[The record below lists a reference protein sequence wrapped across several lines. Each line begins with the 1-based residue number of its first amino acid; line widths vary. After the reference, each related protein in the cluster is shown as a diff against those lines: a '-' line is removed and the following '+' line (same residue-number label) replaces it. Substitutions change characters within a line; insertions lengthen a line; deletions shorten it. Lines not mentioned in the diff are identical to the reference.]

1 MRKSAL
7 VAEPVVTLPG
17 APPLPGPAQ
26 SWAPGE
32 SPAGMPAAD
41 GGASGGGHPVMDSL
55 GINDSGLKKMT
66 DKLADMDRNKIGKT
80 DEAIA
85 KIDADAAR
93 YKPIAESQ
101 LAASVRTA
109 DTLKA
114 WDADYESAKRKTD
127 PVVAFGSFG
136 SVFGILASAFTHAPM
151 ENALNASA
159 AAMNAIHANDDK
171 AYDRAYKAWQDNE
184 ALAVKRANLQHAAY
198 QDAISLMQT
207 NAEMGANKLKLEFIK
222 FGDHKNLL
230 LHEAGMD
237 EDVFKNIAAFYKAR
251 TGLEESFAG
260 RLRSS
265 QQMSE
270 AMADPRFKLPPGDP
284 KRGEMI
290 RELELR
296 WTQSKNADEEFN
308 RQYLLE
314 HTGDFSSENYARAY
328 GAFKA
333 GQRSGL
339 SVADQE
345 IFDSWKEKNPD
356 ATPEQEAAFRATL
369 GGGTRARST
378 GAGNTTL
385 TEKRQIAAQVATE
398 LGEWKQ
404 ANPKATAAE
413 IGQKQDAL
421 FRQHTAASGAPTSNR
436 VDDIRGK
443 IDQTDN
449 ILRLADKNVA
459 FLEKFKG
466 GAGLMGKIMRGEEIL
481 GNIVGAGTQSERVQ
495 FRRNVL
501 ELQEIVPRILTDSN
515 GRPLASAQAKVDGV
529 VAGLAAGDTGPNT
542 LRAYRELI
550 ADIKKRQ
557 QDYRG
562 RIEGGYDPGKPS
574 SGAGRGGTS
583 TQEPAPDA
591 KLRPWER
598 DKEVDKKVGQ

>member
-1 MRKSAL
+1 MPDVSA
-7 VAEPVVTLPG
+7 PPD

-26 SWAPGE
+26 SRAPGE
-32 SPAGMPAAD
+32 STAGMPSAD

-55 GINDSGLKKMT
+55 GINDRGLKEMT
-66 DKLADMDRNKIGKT
+66 AKLADIDRNKIGKT

-222 FGDHKNLL
+222 FGDQKNLV
-230 LHEAGMD
+230 LHENGMD
-237 EDVFKNIAAFYKAR
+237 EDVFKNIAAFEKAR

-260 RLRSS
+260 RLRSN

-270 AMADPRFKLPPGDP
+270 IMTDPRFKLPPGDP

-290 RELELR
+290 REAELR
-296 WTQSKNADEEFN
+296 WKQSKNADDEFN

-314 HTGDFSSENYARAY
+314 HQDDFNSEQYAKDY

-333 GQRSGL
+333 GQHSTF
-339 SVADQE
+339 DQE
-345 IFDSWKEKNPD
+345 TMSRWDDEHPD
-356 ATPEQEAAFRATL
+356 ATSEQRRDFMNTL
-369 GGGTRARST
+369 PGAKGKGASS
-378 GAGNTTL
+378 AGNTDL
-385 TEKRQIAAQVATE
+385 TKDRKIAAQVTAE
-398 LGEWKQ
+398 MAEWKKEH
-404 ANPKATAAE
+404 PDATAAE

-421 FRQHTAASGAPTSNR
+421 FRQHTAASGAPTTNR
-436 VDDIRGK
+436 VDDLRGK

-449 ILRLADKNVA
+449 ILRLAHKNVT

-481 GNIVGAGTQSERVQ
+481 GNIVGAGTQSERVE

-562 RIEGGYDPGKPS
+562 RIEGGHDPDKPS
-574 SGAGRGGTS
+574 SGAGRRDTS
-583 TQEPAPDA
+583 TPEPAPDA
-591 KLRPWER
+591 KSQPWER
-598 DKEVDKKVGQ
+598 DKLVDKKVGQ